1 MLTTLQL
8 GHQVLFAN
16 KTFRQEGG
24 EVEEAEGYR
33 EGEGGRRDRGERIE
47 RGRRWKEGGGR
58 EGKREG

>member
-24 EVEEAEGYR
+24 EVEEAEGEGYR
-33 EGEGGRRDRGERIE
+33 EGEGEGEI
-47 RGRRWKEGGGR
+47 GGR
-58 EGKREG
+58 G